1 MTRAEE
7 DDMRELLIR
16 LDERMAKLSDDM
28 DQVKHVLLEGNGSPP
43 LTMQVATNKMK
54 IDRLE
59 EERVDK
65 KLPRAAW
72 LGILISTILSVAG
85 LVAAFQ

>member
-1 MTRAEE
+1 
-7 DDMRELLIR
+7 MRELLIR